1 MYKSPPMCTV
11 ITVIV
16 LAVQFGRAE
25 PLQGQPFGSTARKT
39 TAAEPEF
46 LPAARSDDP
55 QVQSLRELGAKFLIK
70 GFKSSWA
77 PDGKRLVFG
86 HQDAPYAKKGGG
98 LSILDVATGKATKL
112 VPTGK
117 DPSWAPGD
125 GQYIAY
131 VDGGYGVD
139 EQIWVVEPSGENRR
153 RIVDGGFPSW
163 SPDGKTIYFHCRKQ
177 MKYMSVSVAA
187 ADAAPSEILDSRWWY
202 PVFCPE
208 GRRVAYRSG
217 EQLVLA
223 DCETGTTIKQ
233 FRIPD
238 GRGFLGSW
246 SPDGGH
252 IGYGGYGF
260 HDAPGLWIVDVR
272 TGVLKQLSP
281 HFVTMPVWSP
291 DGSKI
296 SMDLRLRSGF
306 EVWVID
312 AKVVDGLPEVAPPQ
326 DRYAVPEEGIEP
338 LLKFIRELQ
347 DFQPQSTQQ
356 AVEHRTKSGPALR
369 LAAERIL
376 EMETDESSQAF
387 QVATLVLLQSRVQTL
402 HRATQQEKRRII
414 ADLSQVL
421 KVKAKTG
428 LESSVLRAAMG
439 AARTLESIGETELA
453 ADAYD
458 QFAKAMG
465 DSEETII
472 ARYRGTLQGA
482 ARRLRLPGSF
492 LELKGTLLDGSNLNW
507 ESYRGSVVLV
517 GFWTTWCDPCRAE
530 IHHVK
535 KYYELYHDRGFDV
548 VGISLDPSRQAMEDF
563 LEREKL
569 PWVTLYDDNAGGSHP
584 IATYYGVTDIPTVI
598 LVDKEGKVVSLQARG
613 AQLGRLLHAQL
624 GAVEVED
631 VREVEEPAR

>member
-1 MYKSPPMCTV
+1 MYKLRPLCAAM
-11 ITVIV
+11 IIIV
-16 LAVQFGRAE
+16 LSVQFGRAE
-25 PLQGQPFGSTARKT
+25 PPQDQPFRSTERKT
-39 TAAEPEF
+39 TAAEPES

-55 QVQSLRELGAKFLIK
+55 QVQSLRELGAKFLTK

-86 HQDAPYAKKGGG
+86 HQEAPYAEEGGG
-98 LSILDVATGKATKL
+98 LSILDVTTGKATKL

-131 VDGGYGVD
+131 VDGGYGAD

-177 MKYMSVSVAA
+177 TKYMSVSVAA
-187 ADAAPSEILDSRWWY
+187 DAAVPSEILDSKWWY
-202 PVFCPE
+202 PVFCPD
-208 GRRVAYRSG
+208 GKRVAYRAG
-217 EQLVLA
+217 DQLVLA
-223 DCETGTTIKQ
+223 DCETGTTVKQ
-233 FRIPD
+233 FRIPG

-260 HDAPGLWIVDVR
+260 HDTPGLWVVDVR

-326 DRYAVPEEGIEP
+326 DRYAVPEEGIET

-347 DFQPQSTQQ
+347 NFRPQSAQQ
-356 AVEHRTKSGPALR
+356 AVEHRTKAGPALR

-376 EMETDESSQAF
+376 ESETDESSQAF
-387 QVATLVLLQSRVQTL
+387 QVATLVLLQNRVQAL
-402 HRATQQEKRRII
+402 PRATQEEKRRII
-414 ADLSQVL
+414 ADLSKGL

-428 LESSVLRAAMG
+428 LESSDLMAATW
-439 AARTLESIGETELA
+439 AARTLESTGDTELA

-458 QFAKAMG
+458 QFAEAMG
-465 DSEETII
+465 DSKETSV
-472 ARYRGTLQGA
+472 ARYREQLQGA

-492 LELKGTLLDGSNLNW
+492 LELKGTQLDGNNLNW
-507 ESYRGSVVLV
+507 ESYRGKVVLV
-517 GFWTTWCDPCRAE
+517 DFWATWCGPCRAE
-530 IHHVK
+530 IPHVK

-548 VGISLDPSRQAMEDF
+548 VGISLDHSRQALVNF
-563 LEREKL
+563 LERENL
-569 PWVTLYDDNAGGSHP
+569 PWVTLYDDKAGGSHP
-584 IATYYGVTDIPTVI
+584 MATYYGVAAIPTVI

-613 AQLGRLLHAQL
+613 AELGRLLQAQL
-624 GAVEVED
+624 GAVEAENAHD
-631 VREVEEPAR
+631 VEEQPR